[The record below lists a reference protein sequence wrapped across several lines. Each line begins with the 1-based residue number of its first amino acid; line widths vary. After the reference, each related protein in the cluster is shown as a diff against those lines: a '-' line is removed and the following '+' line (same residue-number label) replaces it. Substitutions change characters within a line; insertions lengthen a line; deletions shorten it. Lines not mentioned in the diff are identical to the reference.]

1 MYIHC
6 QIRQRSESQRICGSD
21 LSNKRVLETGQG
33 WVSPRQGSGSGLLRF
48 RGPRVPGL
56 EVRHS
61 KDGDLG
67 FDAGKGNCC
76 PLGSSRETVP
86 TRRYIE

>member
-33 WVSPRQGSGSGLLRF
+33 WVSPRQGSGSELLRF
-48 RGPRVPGL
+48 RGTSGTRFGGSALEGRRPRV
-56 EVRHS
+56 
-61 KDGDLG
+61 
-67 FDAGKGNCC
+67 
-76 PLGSSRETVP
+76 
-86 TRRYIE
+86 RRGQGELLSFG